1 MTAAAAQF
9 RAFIER
15 IERLEE
21 ERKTIADDIAEVY
34 AELKGSGFD
43 KDAAKTVIKIR
54 RVGIE
59 AYQEKSTMVDLYL
72 SALGMIGEPE
82 APARAPARTREIIEE
97 FPPHDPE
104 TGELAEQSE
113 AVAATETAVDD
124 LREPAA
130 VVPGQIVR
138 EGDAPRE
145 TDRLG
150 GDASRPDTEF
160 THSSAAPTP
169 SADEQTG
176 ASQTPAAP
184 VALSNPQP
192 NSSREADKAGGA
204 PPPASPAVPDF
215 VPAFLAADARP
226 KPKLRPNCLRPE
238 TCAGHGV
245 KHCHSCEKAAAAQSE
260 AA

>member
-21 ERKTIADDIAEVY
+21 ERKTIADDIANVY

-82 APARAPARTREIIEE
+82 APVRAPARTREKIEE
-97 FPPHDPE
+97 IPPHDLV
-104 TGELAEQSE
+104 TGEIIEL
-113 AVAATETAVDD
+113 
-124 LREPAA
+124 
-130 VVPGQIVR
+130 
-138 EGDAPRE
+138 
-145 TDRLG
+145 
-150 GDASRPDTEF
+150 
-160 THSSAAPTP
+160 HSSAATP
-169 SADEQTG
+169 ATDEQTG

-184 VALSNPQP
+184 VAISNPP
-192 NSSREADKAGGA
+192 APPSSLAEADKAGDV
-204 PPPASPAVPDF
+204 PPPASPADPIPDF
-215 VPAFLAADARP
+215 VPAFLVPAEARQRV
-226 KPKLRPNCLRPE
+226 KLRPNCLRPD
-238 TCAGHGV
+238 TCAGQGAR
-245 KHCHSCEKAAAAQSE
+245 HCHSCEKTAGQVNSSMVRPLTASAGAFSAE
-260 AA
+260 AR